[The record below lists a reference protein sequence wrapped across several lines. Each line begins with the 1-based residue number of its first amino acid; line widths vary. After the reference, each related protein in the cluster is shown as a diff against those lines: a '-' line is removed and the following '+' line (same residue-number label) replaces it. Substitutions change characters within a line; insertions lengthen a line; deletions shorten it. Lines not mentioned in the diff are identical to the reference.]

1 MVESKPAYCHKCYAD
16 LKHSQN
22 WFGVLNLLTL
32 LLNLLKTAEILPWRR
47 YESVISNKEPTK
59 AKRKILLRLKGS
71 GKVCFAQHK
80 LTAISPSKRDF
91 DDAVRKTVASSL
103 VGDYLL
109 RRRVEGFWICK
120 PYSAVRE
127 TLQTQQLERQF
138 TKYSAS
144 SAPGVEP
151 TTTPGEVQ
159 VQSKADSHSRGQ
171 EQECFMPR

>member
-1 MVESKPAYCHKCYAD
+1 MESKPAYCHKCYAD

-47 YESVISNKEPTK
+47 YESAISNKEPTK
-59 AKRKILLRLKGS
+59 AKRKGLLRLKGS

-80 LTAISPSKRDF
+80 LTVISPSKRDF
-91 DDAVRKTVASSL
+91 DDAVRKAVVSSL

-109 RRRVEGFWICK
+109 RRRVARFWICK
-120 PYSAVRE
+120 PCSALRE
-127 TLQTQQLERQF
+127 TLETQQLERQF

-144 SAPGVEP
+144 SAPGVES
-151 TTTPGEVQ
+151 TATPGEVQ
-159 VQSKADSHSRGQ
+159 VQS
-171 EQECFMPR
+171 